1 MGAPPAGGVPKSG
14 SVTHLATAD
23 EVRLVVPAGPEFVR
37 LARVTATGLASRLGF
52 SYDEIEDLRL
62 AVDELCHAV
71 IGPSGRHG
79 IVTLRYVIED
89 GGLCVEGHGHFDP
102 GGPPVALSDLAHQIL
117 SALADEHDVREDD
130 GQPTV
135 WFRKQAREGRRRN
148 GKGPDG
154 D

>member
-1 MGAPPAGGVPKSG
+1 MS
-14 SVTHLATAD
+14 ATFPDLSTLD

-71 IGPSGRHG
+71 IGPSGRMG
-79 IVTLRYVIED
+79 IVSLRYVIEQ

-102 GGPPVALSDLAHQIL
+102 GGPPVALSGLAHQIL
-117 SALADEHDVREDD
+117 SALADEHDVRDED

-135 WFRKQAREGRRRN
+135 WFRKRAR
-148 GKGPDG
+148 DG
-154 D
+154 TSGEH

>member
-1 MGAPPAGGVPKSG
+1 MGAPKSG
-14 SVTHLATAD
+14 SVAALATVD

-71 IGPSGRHG
+71 IGPSGRAG
-79 IVTLRYVIED
+79 IVTLRYLMED
-89 GGLCVEGHGHFDP
+89 EGLCVEGRGHFDP

-135 WFRKQAREGRRRN
+135 WFRKRAREGR
-148 GKGPDG
+148 GPDG
-154 D
+154 NGRHAD

>member
-1 MGAPPAGGVPKSG
+1 VADK
-14 SVTHLATAD
+14 D
-23 EVRLVVPAGPEFVR
+23 EVKLVVPASPEFVR
-37 LARVTATGLASRLGF
+37 LARVTASGLANRLGF

-71 IGPSGRHG
+71 IGPSGRAG
-79 IVTLRYVIED
+79 IVTLRYLMED

-102 GGPPVALSDLAHQIL
+102 GGPPVALSGLAHQIL

-135 WFRKQAREGRRRN
+135 WFRKQAREGRRNN
-148 GKGPDG
+148 GNGPHG

>member
-1 MGAPPAGGVPKSG
+1 MS
-14 SVTHLATAD
+14 ATFPDLSTMD

-71 IGPSGRHG
+71 IGPSGRMG
-79 IVTLRYVIED
+79 IVSLRYVIEE

-117 SALADEHDVREDD
+117 SALADEHDVRDED

-135 WFRKQAREGRRRN
+135 WFRKRAR
-148 GKGPDG
+148 DG
-154 D
+154 AGSHGD

>member
-1 MGAPPAGGVPKSG
+1 MSG
-14 SVTHLATAD
+14 SVTGLADVD

-37 LARVTATGLASRLGF
+37 LARVTATGLASRMGF

-79 IVTLRYVIED
+79 IVTLRYLMET

-102 GGPPVALSDLAHQIL
+102 GGPPVALSELAHQIL
-117 SALADEHDVREDD
+117 SALADEHDVRDDD

-135 WFRKQAREGRRRN
+135 WFRKRSREGRN
-148 GKGPDG
+148 GQGRDG
-154 D
+154 H

>member
-1 MGAPPAGGVPKSG
+1 MGTFREVEARKSG
-14 SVTHLATAD
+14 SVTGLAEVD

-37 LARVTATGLASRLGF
+37 LARVTATGLASRMGF

-79 IVTLRYVIED
+79 IVTLRYVLED
-89 GGLCVEGHGHFDP
+89 EALCVEGHGHFDP
-102 GGPPVALSDLAHQIL
+102 GGPPVALSELAHQIL

-135 WFRKQAREGRRRN
+135 WFRKRAREGRN
-148 GKGPDG
+148 GQGRHG
-154 D
+154 H